1 MNVGRK
7 HYRTMIEVDGCGDDG
22 IPAAHLYEPQDW
34 DRDGEDWV
42 ADAMRLQCNPMIP
55 LQVILGGYVKPH
67 NFRYTGDSVARTDR
81 SRGRQTR
88 YSRK

>member
-1 MNVGRK
+1 MNNERR

-22 IPAAHLYEPQDW
+22 IPAAHLFEPQDW
-34 DRDGEDWV
+34 ARDDEDWV

-55 LQVILGGYVKPH
+55 LQTIIGGFIKPH
-67 NFRYTGDSVARTDR
+67 DFIYAGDCVAKTDR